1 MYEKTINH
9 IIKFEGKSLYS
20 NILNKLICFPA
31 EAYTGIY
38 INNLLLNGDNYV
50 FSRDYTKIG
59 KVYLIEHLLS
69 ALYALGINNI
79 FIFSKENEIPIFD
92 GASKIFY
99 DLFKDNIKVFE
110 SKREVIQITDK
121 IRYEI
126 IEEKNVKLK
135 HEKRHRFIE
144 ILPYNNFSI
153 FCSVIFPYAGLQEYK
168 LKSMEDYEKEIA
180 PFKTHMNIE
189 YYEYYK
195 KNMNL
200 KSENIN
206 DVMLIYDENTI
217 FTCNELSRHKI
228 LDIIG
233 DIALIGVYVIGNI
246 NAFCSGHF
254 LHQNLSKMIYQRYKS
269 LKLAIKINE
278 ISKEKAKK
286 LIIDKKLES
295 YYGIQHFSFDFKYYK
310 QLFLIIEDGFYYI
323 FVNRPIDHWSP
334 LYVLTNNKSNY
345 LPFYIRNI
353 KNCILCKTNEKM
365 KELNKD
371 VRYYWYSECNF
382 EKYLKF
388 RDKISN
394 KPHKHFPSS
403 NTYQKY
409 KNIINEYEI
418 LIKDFSQKDWENHY
432 NILKRQDHKKASEIP
447 IPNIEKENIKLCL
460 MKKKNEEEVLFV
472 ALLAINNKSLSVL
485 NLASQLRSIKYN
497 IGIGFLGC
505 FKLFRY
511 CCDND
516 YNSFDFGISRV
527 YGCYKNKLSMYI
539 YQFNEKLDFSA

>member
-497 IGIGFLGC
+497 IGIGFFGC